1 MKKRRKKKRFY
12 QVDPSEE
19 AKQAIERVNKL
30 GRLLGAHPRSDQL
43 INPTFGTALYRCDEN
58 DNPVRTRPDFW
69 DVYFAPGQ
77 TEIEKV
83 RAARV
88 AEIESNHLKR

>member
-1 MKKRRKKKRFY
+1 MRKRRKKKRFY
-12 QVDPSEE
+12 QVDPSEAATKE
-19 AKQAIERVNKL
+19 IERMDRL
-30 GRLLGAHPRSDQL
+30 GRILGAHPRTDQV
-43 INPTFGTALYRCDEN
+43 INPIFGTALYRCDEN
-58 DNPVRTRPDFW
+58 DNLVRTRPDFW

-83 RAARV
+83 RAERV